1 MKSAPHLNSRDGARG
16 VQLEGFGPT
25 RNRKVVGSNPT
36 SGSKTAGQRAFLAL
50 LTAQRQRA
58 VIPLGW
64 IIAPQAHCPAS
75 LRRCA
80 ARLPAGSGSDVVR
93 RNADCNVGARPS
105 REVDRGAARFMRLR
119 RHSHIPPGGFPHSPN
134 LDRMPRSSSTDA
146 KAVTL
151 LTTLRA
157 LAWPPDFGYH
167 HLATVLACKQE
178 RQFESS
184 LRTLVDVRG

>member
-1 MKSAPHLNSRDGARG
+1 MGRHDLCA
-16 VQLEGFGPT
+16 
-25 RNRKVVGSNPT
+25 
-36 SGSKTAGQRAFLAL
+36 
-50 LTAQRQRA
+50 
-58 VIPLGW
+58 
-64 IIAPQAHCPAS
+64 
-75 LRRCA
+75 CA
-80 ARLPAGSGSDVVR
+80 A
-93 RNADCNVGARPS
+93 
-105 REVDRGAARFMRLR
+105 
-119 RHSHIPPGGFPHSPN
+119 IPTFLQGGFPHSPN

>member
-1 MKSAPHLNSRDGARG
+1 MGGTIYAAAPLFPH
-16 VQLEGFGPT
+16 
-25 RNRKVVGSNPT
+25 
-36 SGSKTAGQRAFLAL
+36 FL
-50 LTAQRQRA
+50 Q
-58 VIPLGW
+58 
-64 IIAPQAHCPAS
+64 
-75 LRRCA
+75 
-80 ARLPAGSGSDVVR
+80 
-93 RNADCNVGARPS
+93 
-105 REVDRGAARFMRLR
+105 
-119 RHSHIPPGGFPHSPN
+119 GGFLHSPN

-167 HLATVLACKQE
+167 HLATGLACKQE

>member
-1 MKSAPHLNSRDGARG
+1 
-16 VQLEGFGPT
+16 
-25 RNRKVVGSNPT
+25 
-36 SGSKTAGQRAFLAL
+36 
-50 LTAQRQRA
+50 
-58 VIPLGW
+58 
-64 IIAPQAHCPAS
+64 
-75 LRRCA
+75 
-80 ARLPAGSGSDVVR
+80 
-93 RNADCNVGARPS
+93 
-105 REVDRGAARFMRLR
+105 
-119 RHSHIPPGGFPHSPN
+119 
-134 LDRMPRSSSTDA
+134 MPRSSSTDA